1 MNRKR
6 VSVGVAGVFA
16 ACAFAFQTPPASVP
30 ADHLSDPFA
39 TGWMLVDTN
48 GDGIA
53 DFIAGKVVVPTNPS
67 AVENAAAAD
76 LAARLGYG
84 STGLTMPVVVMADA
98 SLGNA
103 PRIQV
108 EKAPYSSR
116 ELATLATLLEKQE
129 GGVFLSEGNLAIIGT
144 DGDGL
149 LAAAEGYSAR
159 APYQWRVPGDKL
171 TAIAEAV
178 RTAAADPSVQ
188 LAGVTYVKG
197 KAGIHRAYVR
207 GRVTFTPAMLNAA
220 LSQPALSAVHELVVL
235 GSAAPVSAV
244 STKPEAVAPAPA
256 AANPTGRGG
265 DNAAAGNAP
274 GGDGAAA
281 GGGGATKLDLA
292 TLYTS
297 RGLFTGAARMPL
309 PSTLNGH
316 LYVPAGAAGT
326 AMANLAARMGMETT
340 GINLPLATPV
350 DTATV
355 RDVRAQAV
363 IAGDSVLSQEVEK
376 KLTVSDTAAAQAE
389 TPLTAGEGE
398 LRIVDDAF
406 GRRAAVW
413 ARGDQPGSTAALD
426 LLAGHLPN
434 LWEPGKQYL
443 SVEEIRYDL
452 HRFFSRRSGV
462 GQASVGL
469 YLLNRWM
476 KGIDSTGIKDVKAEL
491 YVEVADPRLK
501 DFVKTEVT
509 ADLHTDAQVEASS
522 LRAGSRCC
530 QQDPV
535 LHFRAPGVPFQQAAP
550 DFTEDIV
557 IPWEG
562 KRLVDAVR
570 RASPRIAAGQPDR
583 K

>member
-220 LSQPALSAVHELVVL
+220 LSQPALSARPRV
-235 GSAAPVSAV
+235 
-244 STKPEAVAPAPA
+244 
-256 AANPTGRGG
+256 
-265 DNAAAGNAP
+265 AAG
-274 GGDGAAA
+274 
-281 GGGGATKLDLA
+281 LR
-292 TLYTS
+292 S
-297 RGLFTGAARMPL
+297 SISQRC
-309 PSTLNGH
+309 
-316 LYVPAGAAGT
+316 
-326 AMANLAARMGMETT
+326 
-340 GINLPLATPV
+340 TP
-350 DTATV
+350 
-355 RDVRAQAV
+355 
-363 IAGDSVLSQEVEK
+363 AGDSSPEPP
-376 KLTVSDTAAAQAE
+376 ACRC
-389 TPLTAGEGE
+389 
-398 LRIVDDAF
+398 LR
-406 GRRAAVW
+406 
-413 ARGDQPGSTAALD
+413 L
-426 LLAGHLPN
+426 
-434 LWEPGKQYL
+434 
-443 SVEEIRYDL
+443 
-452 HRFFSRRSGV
+452 
-462 GQASVGL
+462 
-469 YLLNRWM
+469 
-476 KGIDSTGIKDVKAEL
+476 
-491 YVEVADPRLK
+491 
-501 DFVKTEVT
+501 
-509 ADLHTDAQVEASS
+509 
-522 LRAGSRCC
+522 
-530 QQDPV
+530 
-535 LHFRAPGVPFQQAAP
+535 
-550 DFTEDIV
+550 
-557 IPWEG
+557 
-562 KRLVDAVR
+562 
-570 RASPRIAAGQPDR
+570 
-583 K
+583 